1 MRLMKLLGLIETT
14 KNKLRSLPEVL
25 DHIQQGDWEEC
36 FSYPSRQLTTK
47 TKLRGL
53 LEVLFHL

>member
-1 MRLMKLLGLIETT
+1 MKLLELIETT
-14 KNKLRSLPEVL
+14 ENKSRSLPEVL
-25 DHIQQGDWEEC
+25 FHIWQGDWEEC
-36 FSYPSRQLTTK
+36 FSYPSPQLTTK